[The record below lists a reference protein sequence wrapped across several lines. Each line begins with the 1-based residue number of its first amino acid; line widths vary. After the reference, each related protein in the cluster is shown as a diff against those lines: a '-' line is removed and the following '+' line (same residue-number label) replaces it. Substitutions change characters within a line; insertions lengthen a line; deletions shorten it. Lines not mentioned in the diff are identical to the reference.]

1 MKPLYTLL
9 LVFAGVRAL
18 TAGGTVEG
26 KLLVEAMKPSPSR
39 PGYLP
44 SPTKQPVLKPESAP
58 AIVYLERDDG
68 VYPLT
73 KTNETVRIRQSG
85 YQFRPS
91 MVAIQTGTK
100 VDFPNLDEEFHNV
113 FSCSKAKHFDL
124 GRFRK
129 EEASPEVLFNKPG
142 VVKIYC
148 EIHQHMRCFV
158 VVLDTPW
165 FVKTDAEGKFS
176 LNNIPPG
183 DYSLKI
189 FQPSERLIQQRVTV
203 TDGQTN
209 TVNLTR

>member
-1 MKPLYTLL
+1 
-9 LVFAGVRAL
+9 
-18 TAGGTVEG
+18 
-26 KLLVEAMKPSPSR
+26 
-39 PGYLP
+39 
-44 SPTKQPVLKPESAP
+44 
-58 AIVYLERDDG
+58 
-68 VYPLT
+68 
-73 KTNETVRIRQSG
+73 
-85 YQFRPS
+85 

-100 VDFPNLDEEFHNV
+100 VDFPNLDDEFHNV

-148 EIHQHMRCFV
+148 EIHQHMRCCV

>member
-1 MKPLYTLL
+1 MKPLPTLL
-9 LVFAGVRAL
+9 LVFAGVQSLIAD
-18 TAGGTVEG
+18 GTVEG
-26 KLLVEAMKPSPSR
+26 KLSVESMKPSPSR

-44 SPTKQPVLKPESAP
+44 SATKQPVLKPESAP
-58 AIVYLERDDG
+58 AIVYLERDDR
-68 VYPLT
+68 VYPRT
-73 KTNETVRIRQSG
+73 KTNETARIRQSG

-129 EEASPEVLFNKPG
+129 EETSPEVLFNKTG